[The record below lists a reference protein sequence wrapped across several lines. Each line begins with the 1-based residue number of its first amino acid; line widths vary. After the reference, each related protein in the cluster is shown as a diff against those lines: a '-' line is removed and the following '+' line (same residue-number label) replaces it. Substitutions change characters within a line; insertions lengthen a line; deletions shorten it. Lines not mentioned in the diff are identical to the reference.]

1 MVRVGGG
8 TERLDNYLIKNQP
21 KFQKYLVNLMN
32 SCQESLETVV
42 DKLIRGEKIK
52 KLDPY
57 AQF

>member
-1 MVRVGGG
+1 
-8 TERLDNYLIKNQP
+8 
-21 KFQKYLVNLMN
+21 MN